1 MATCLA
7 PLMATTTVPHASICA
22 MGATSARVPPCGSAS
37 PPSNGQAPSP
47 SVHVSGAGQG
57 RESTRRDA
65 QSLRE
70 FMPGRLGKEE
80 CKTASL
86 LVLTHSLVAPAMQI
100 NTAVNSAAS
109 LLDQFYEKRRL
120 LVISAPDPANRY
132 YKMQISMLQVSQ
144 HAISPSLHS
153 ISTFSP
159 PRPLL
164 HSKPPVGWTCVMLPS
179 LSWWGSP
186 HMKWAASGSTS
197 CLLAS

>member
-1 MATCLA
+1 MATCPA
-7 PLMATTTVPHASICA
+7 PLMATTMVPHANICA

-37 PPSNGQAPSP
+37 PPSNGQALPR

-57 RESTRRDA
+57 RESTCRDA

-70 FMPGRLGKEE
+70 FLPGRLGKKG
-80 CKTASL
+80 CKAASL

-120 LVISAPDPANRY
+120 LVISAPDSANRY

-144 HAISPSLHS
+144 HATPPSLPP

-159 PRPLL
+159 SHPLL
-164 HSKPPVGWTCVMLPS
+164 CSKPPAGWTCVMLPS